1 MAEDHLF
8 EMRRMESLSNT
19 IFGVAMTLLAYDLPK
34 GQISLASPNWM
45 AIGHAYG
52 SHLVALLLG
61 FIVAGIF
68 WLSHQRRLAYAPHAG
83 RPVVIL
89 NLLFL
94 LTIILLPASTALYGT
109 YMDVRDIVILYGA
122 HLLLTS
128 ALNGILWIYAVVPRG
143 EWSMLAGPG
152 FSSFVFL
159 VGLVAGSLAPTSTR
173 LVWPLAFIGTFITS
187 FVESKRQQARTP

>member
-1 MAEDHLF
+1 MADDHLF

-34 GQISLASPNWM
+34 GQISLPSPNWM
-45 AIGHAYG
+45 AIAHAYG

-68 WLSHQRRLAYAPHAG
+68 WLSHQRRLAYAPHAS

-89 NLLFL
+89 NLIFL
-94 LTIILLPASTALYGT
+94 LSIILLPATTGLYGT
-109 YMDVRDIVILYGA
+109 YFDVSDVVILYGA
-122 HLLLTS
+122 HLLTIS
-128 ALNGILWIYAVVPRG
+128 VLNGGLWVAAVAGRG
-143 EWSMLAGPG
+143 DWSMLAGPA

-159 VGLVAGSLAPTSTR
+159 LGLIVGAFAPTAPR
-173 LVWPLAFIGTFITS
+173 FVWPFAFVGTFITS
-187 FVESKRQQARTP
+187 FVESRRN